1 MRNIVVVE
9 DDQNIRDLLVYALN
23 NNGYRG
29 FGYPGYESFFAN
41 IKEVSPSLVLLDL
54 MLDGKDGYQI
64 LKELRE
70 SEEYKDIPVI
80 IITAKD
86 NEFDK
91 VKGLDMGADDYIT
104 KPFGVLETISRIKA
118 LLRRVPQN
126 ESNSS
131 VLEYEDVLIDYKKRK
146 VFVDGEEVVLTYKE
160 FELLYYLMENK
171 NIVISRNKL
180 MEQVWGFDYAGETRT
195 IDVHVRTLRQK
206 LGKKGELIKT
216 VRNVGYK
223 LGE

>member
-41 IKEVSPSLVLLDL
+41 IKEVNPSLILLDL

-70 SEEYKDIPVI
+70 SEKYKDIPVI

-126 ESNSS
+126 DTS
-131 VLEYEDVLIDYKKRK
+131 VSVIDYEDVLIDYKKRK
-146 VFVDGEEVVLTYKE
+146 VFVEGEEVILTYKE
-160 FELLYYLMENK
+160 FEMLYYLMENK

>member
-41 IKEVSPSLVLLDL
+41 IKEVNPSLVLLDL

-70 SEEYKDIPVI
+70 SEDYKDIPVI

-126 ESNSS
+126 DTS
-131 VLEYEDVLIDYKKRK
+131 VSVIDYEGVLIDYKKRK
-146 VFVDGEEVVLTYKE
+146 VFVEGEEVILTYKE
-160 FELLYYLMENK
+160 FEMLYYLMENK

>member
-41 IKEVSPSLVLLDL
+41 IKEVNPSLILLDL

-126 ESNSS
+126 DTNVS
-131 VLEYEDVLIDYKKRK
+131 VIDYEGVLIDYKKRK
-146 VFVDGEEVVLTYKE
+146 VFVDGEEIILTYKE
-160 FELLYYLMENK
+160 FEMLYYLMENK

-206 LGKKGELIKT
+206 LGKKGKLIKT

>member
-41 IKEVSPSLVLLDL
+41 IKEVNPSLVLLDL

-146 VFVDGEEVVLTYKE
+146 VFVDGEEIVLTYKE
-160 FELLYYLMENK
+160 FEMLYYLMENK

-206 LGKKGELIKT
+206 LSKKGELIKT

>member
-9 DDQNIRDLLVYALN
+9 DDKNIRDLLVYALN

-41 IKEVSPSLVLLDL
+41 IKEVNPSLVLLDL

-80 IITAKD
+80 IITAKN

-146 VFVDGEEVVLTYKE
+146 VFVGGEEIVLTYKE
-160 FELLYYLMENK
+160 FEMLYYLMENK

-206 LGKKGELIKT
+206 LGKKGEIIKT

>member
-41 IKEVSPSLVLLDL
+41 IKEVNPSLILLDL

-70 SEEYKDIPVI
+70 SEDYKDIPVI

-126 ESNSS
+126 DTS
-131 VLEYEDVLIDYKKRK
+131 VSVIDYEGVLIDYKKR
-146 VFVDGEEVVLTYKE
+146 
-160 FELLYYLMENK
+160 
-171 NIVISRNKL
+171 
-180 MEQVWGFDYAGETRT
+180 
-195 IDVHVRTLRQK
+195 
-206 LGKKGELIKT
+206 
-216 VRNVGYK
+216 
-223 LGE
+223 

>member
-41 IKEVSPSLVLLDL
+41 IKEVNPSLILLDL

-70 SEEYKDIPVI
+70 SEDYKDIPVI

-126 ESNSS
+126 DTS
-131 VLEYEDVLIDYKKRK
+131 VSVIDYEGVLIDYKKRK
-146 VFVDGEEVVLTYKE
+146 VFVEGEEVILTYKE
-160 FELLYYLMENK
+160 FEMLYYLMENK

-206 LGKKGELIKT
+206 LGKKGKLIKT

>member
-41 IKEVSPSLVLLDL
+41 IKEVNPSLILLDL

-70 SEEYKDIPVI
+70 SEDYKDIPVI

-126 ESNSS
+126 DTS
-131 VLEYEDVLIDYKKRK
+131 VSVIDYEGVLIDYKKRK
-146 VFVDGEEVVLTYKE
+146 VFVEGEEIILTYKE
-160 FELLYYLMENK
+160 FEMLYYLMENK

-206 LGKKGELIKT
+206 LGKKGKLIKT

>member
-41 IKEVSPSLVLLDL
+41 IEEVKPSLVLLDL

-70 SEEYKDIPVI
+70 SEDYKDIPVI

-126 ESNSS
+126 DTS
-131 VLEYEDVLIDYKKRK
+131 VSVIDYEGVLIDYKKRK

-160 FELLYYLMENK
+160 FEMLYYLMENK

>member
-41 IKEVSPSLVLLDL
+41 IKEVKPSLILLDL

-126 ESNSS
+126 DTNVS
-131 VLEYEDVLIDYKKRK
+131 VIDYEGVLIDYKKRK
-146 VFVDGEEVVLTYKE
+146 VFVDGEEIILTYKE
-160 FELLYYLMENK
+160 FEMLYYLMENK

-206 LGKKGELIKT
+206 LGKKGKLIKT

>member
-41 IKEVSPSLVLLDL
+41 IKEVNPSLILLDL

-70 SEEYKDIPVI
+70 SEDYKDIPVI

-126 ESNSS
+126 DTS
-131 VLEYEDVLIDYKKRK
+131 VSVIDYEDVLIDYKKRK
-146 VFVDGEEVVLTYKE
+146 VFVEGEEVILTYKE
-160 FELLYYLMENK
+160 FEMLYYLMENK

>member
-41 IKEVSPSLVLLDL
+41 IKEVNPSLILLDL

-70 SEEYKDIPVI
+70 SEDYKDIPVI

-126 ESNSS
+126 DAS
-131 VLEYEDVLIDYKKRK
+131 VSVIDYEDVLIDYKKRK
-146 VFVDGEEVVLTYKE
+146 VFVEGEEVILTYKE
-160 FELLYYLMENK
+160 FEMLYYLMENK

>member
-41 IKEVSPSLVLLDL
+41 IKEVNPSLILLDL

-126 ESNSS
+126 DTNVS
-131 VLEYEDVLIDYKKRK
+131 VIDYEGVLIDYKKRK
-146 VFVDGEEVVLTYKE
+146 VFVDGEEIILTYKE
-160 FELLYYLMENK
+160 FEMLYYLMENK

-206 LGKKGELIKT
+206 LGKKGKLIKT

-223 LGE
+223 VGE